1 MYIRSSQ
8 QLSSTII
15 KKQFKTFLLSIMPI
29 IINMSQRFWNQKS
42 NHNIFYYN
50 DNLLTRLFLQL

>member
-29 IINMSQRFWNQKS
+29 IINMSQRLWNQKS
-42 NHNIFYYN
+42 NHNILYYN
-50 DNLLTRLFLQL
+50 DNLLTMLFLQL